1 MQKAFLT
8 VLTVLTLTCCL
19 ATTGASAQAGKINE
33 KDLVGTWTLV
43 SIQNTLPDGKKAEGF
58 GAGDG
63 MAVFD
68 SNGKFVQALSRHD
81 IPKVASNNRNT
92 ATPEEGKAIVQNS
105 LILYGTYSF
114 DSAGMLILHVDRS
127 TRLLHFSAT
136 SLAIG
141 AAAFT
146 VSAALRRY
154 LFPNGQPLWATIFTA
169 LALAPPGAV
178 VVQQSLRLFA
188 PQALPYVSLG
198 ELTAQVLT
206 INLFI
211 GTIA

>member
-127 TRLLHFSAT
+127 TFPNWNGTDQKRKIT
-136 SLAIG
+136 SLTANELKWHNPAASIG
-141 AAAFT
+141 
-146 VSAALRRY
+146 
-154 LFPNGQPLWATIFTA
+154 
-169 LALAPPGAV
+169 
-178 VVQQSLRLFA
+178 
-188 PQALPYVSLG
+188 
-198 ELTAQVLT
+198 
-206 INLFI
+206 
-211 GTIA
+211 GTTETTWKR